1 MKYRTLGDT
10 GLQVSEIGFGAWGI
24 GGVANGAIAYGPTDD
39 RESKLA
45 LRRAYDLGVN
55 FYDTSS
61 LYGYG
66 HSERLIG
73 EVLKD
78 VRDKVVIA
86 TKVGFLD
93 SDGTQ
98 DFSPKHIRQSLEA
111 SLKRLQT
118 DYVDLYQLHSPPI
131 DTLEQDSSILSA
143 LRSLEKE
150 GSVRAIGISVRSPDD
165 GLVAINGFGLNCIQV
180 NFNLVDQRALG
191 NGLFDLCR
199 KRGVGVVVRT
209 PLCFGLLTGRYSPE
223 SRFGPGDH
231 RSSWSCAQMARWAS
245 AGSLFA
251 SALTENGEQTPA
263 QIALRFCLSYP
274 TVSTVIPG
282 MLTKKEVEENV
293 LASELGEFSGDELRK
308 FEQIYWE
315 NTFFVGK
322 G

>member
-1 MKYRTLGDT
+1 MKYRRLRST

-39 RESKLA
+39 QESKRA
-45 LRRAYDLGVN
+45 LRRAYHLGVN
-55 FYDTSS
+55 FYDTSG

-78 VRDKVVIA
+78 VRDRVIIT

-93 SDGTQ
+93 ADGAQ
-98 DFSPKHIRQSLEA
+98 DFSPKHIRQSLAA

-131 DTLEQDSSILSA
+131 DALGRDESILSA
-143 LRSLEKE
+143 LRSLEQE

-165 GLVAINGFGLNCIQV
+165 GLVAINRFGLSCIQV
-180 NFNLVDQRALG
+180 NFNLVDQRALS

-199 KRGVGVVVRT
+199 KQGVGVIVRT

-223 SRFGPGDH
+223 SKFGPGDH
-231 RSSWSCAQMARWAS
+231 RSSWSSAQMAR
-245 AGSLFA
+245 
-251 SALTENGEQTPA
+251 
-263 QIALRFCLSYP
+263 
-274 TVSTVIPG
+274 
-282 MLTKKEVEENV
+282 
-293 LASELGEFSGDELRK
+293 
-308 FEQIYWE
+308 
-315 NTFFVGK
+315 
-322 G
+322 